1 MFHCN
6 PILCGYE
13 INKWRKTR
21 VLHSNWKIHLL
32 HFFFSFITYLCLI
45 ILIYKIQFNLEIN
58 WQEKDQ
64 SNLNKYVHEF
74 VIEPHRFCIKNN
86 ENLHSNYSTVE
97 LYPWHEPTSRFFY
110 NQLHLLDNLFVFNS
124 MPQNINNT
132 DSMYIY
138 NLFGQWWK
146 VPFQFLDELF
156 GNFITLS

>member
-45 ILIYKIQFNLEIN
+45 ILIYKIQFNLEIKLARKRPK
-58 WQEKDQ
+58 QLEQ
-64 SNLNKYVHEF
+64 
-74 VIEPHRFCIKNN
+74 IN